1 MTGAMLSQAYAR
13 NRNIMSLMVEA
24 DPRFPDARAAA
35 VIIEQLN
42 KLLPVVELDSDPLLE
57 EAQEL
62 EEQIRMMM
70 EGASSESSSGA
81 TSNSM
86 LYG

>member
-1 MTGAMLSQAYAR
+1 
-13 NRNIMSLMVEA
+13 MSLMVEA

-35 VIIEQLN
+35 VIIEHLN
-42 KLLPVVELDSDPLLE
+42 KLLPVVELDNEPLIE

-70 EGASSESSSGA
+70 EGASSESPSQ